1 MDNKRLQ
8 ELAGVVPEVTELEK
22 ALHEAAEE
30 QGTEEAKD
38 ETLEENMFQGG
49 YGHEKNNSEQVVA
62 ELAQMLRDIKV
73 FIRDG
78 NMEDATMMVD
88 RAYSRAAGA
97 KRGE

>member
-8 ELAGVVPEVTELEK
+8 ELAGVKEPETELQK
-22 ALHEAAEE
+22 ALN
-30 QGTEEAKD
+30 
-38 ETLEENMFQGG
+38 ENMFQGG
-49 YGHEKNNSEQVVA
+49 YGHEKSQPEQVVA

-78 NMEDATMMVD
+78 NMEDAAMMVD